1 MSFGAIGG
9 SLLTTAVGSAFSSGG
24 GPGTPSQSSEQVNPF
39 GISGGLFGGS
49 GFGEDG
55 SVNFNLDPQL
65 AQLQG
70 QGLNQSNQFGNLA
83 LNNAGSQGAFN
94 LGQQFMGQLNE
105 TNPLALQNTLFQQ
118 QAGLLQPQFQQQ
130 QLDQEGRLFAQ
141 GRLGSTAGSN
151 QQEALLNS
159 QNNTFGQLLAN
170 AFQQSQGQ
178 QQQTAGLASMFSQL
192 DPQLSGLFQS
202 LGTGGLSNAL
212 NINQGNID
220 TLALGGDLN
229 TSSSTIGALGP
240 EANNPLSAG
249 LITSGAGGIGKAL
262 GGLFQGGPVDF
273 FGTPNQTQGP
283 NTTVTKTRL

>member
-1 MSFGAIGG
+1 MAWAAIGG
-9 SLLTTAVGSAFSSGG
+9 AVATSVIGGTLSSGG
-24 GPGTPSQSSEQVNPF
+24 GPGTPAQSNTQVNPF
-39 GISGGLFGGS
+39 GVSGGLFGGS

-141 GRLGSTAGSN
+141 GRLGSTAGAN

-178 QQQTAGLASMFSQL
+178 QQQTAGLAGQFSQL
-192 DPQLSGLFQS
+192 NPQLAGMFQQ
-202 LGTGGLSNAL
+202 LGTGGLNNAL

-229 TSSSTIGALGP
+229 TQTTSTGALGP

-249 LITSGAGGIGKAL
+249 LIASGAGGIGTGL